1 MADIIKTASLLN
13 IECVFL
19 DGDTRTITMK
29 NPRGNIS
36 SSDIENLETFMQTE
50 NIIIGDRDSSD
61 FRKIR
66 KAVKRNTTTS
76 YLDLE

>member
-1 MADIIKTASLLN
+1 MADIVKTASLLN

-29 NPRGNIS
+29 NPRSNIS

-61 FRKIR
+61 FRKIK

>member
-1 MADIIKTASLLN
+1 MADKVKTESILN

-66 KAVKRNTTTS
+66 KAVKRETATT
-76 YLDLE
+76 YLDLG

>member
-61 FRKIR
+61 FRKIK
-66 KAVKRNTTTS
+66 KAVKRETATT
-76 YLDLE
+76 YLDLG

>member
-36 SSDIENLETFMQTE
+36 SSDKENLETFMQTE